1 MRDWERERER
11 VGKKECQ
18 VCIIDKIEFRE
29 QRTGGCNKDSKESK
43 REAINAFV
51 IIMILRND
59 NESQTNKKENKKN
72 K

>member
-1 MRDWERERER
+1 M
-11 VGKKECQ
+11 
-18 VCIIDKIEFRE
+18 CIITIEFRE

-43 REAINAFV
+43 REAINAFI

-59 NESQTNKKENKKN
+59 NESQTKRIIKN